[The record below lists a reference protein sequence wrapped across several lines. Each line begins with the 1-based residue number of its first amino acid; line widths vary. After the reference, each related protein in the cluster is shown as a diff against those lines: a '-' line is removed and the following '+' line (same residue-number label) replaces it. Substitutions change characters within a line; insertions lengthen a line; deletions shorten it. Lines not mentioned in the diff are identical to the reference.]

1 MAEHVDDLRLHTDPR
16 YRFDYISK
24 FLNFTQNDITM
35 LNVLAPIIFPSVPV
49 IIDTIYRKLFSYDV
63 TKQYFIVRNQGFEN
77 FAATKDS
84 NLALDSAQMLYRKD
98 MLSMYLKRLLTQTE
112 WNDAFLQYMTQVGQ
126 MHANK
131 SGAGSINV
139 DYIHINALFGFIEH
153 LLVDK
158 LWNMDGIDDK
168 KKHDMIIAVN
178 KLFWIQNDIFSMQ
191 YGTSSS
197 NKSFP
202 VESTKM
208 NPTCCCLLH

>member
-1 MAEHVDDLRLHTDPR
+1 
-16 YRFDYISK
+16 
-24 FLNFTQNDITM
+24 M
-35 LNVLAPIIFPSVPV
+35 LNTLAPIIFPSVPV
-49 IIDTIYRKLFSYDV
+49 IIDTIYRKLFSYDI
-63 TKQYFIVRNQGFEN
+63 TKQHFIVRNQGFEN
-77 FAATKDS
+77 FAATHDS

-139 DYIHINALFGFIEH
+139 DYIHINVLFGFMEH

-158 LWNMDGIDDK
+158 LWNTNGIEDK
-168 KKHDMIIAVN
+168 NKHGMIIAVN

-191 YGTSSS
+191 YRASSN
-197 NKSFP
+197 NKSFS
-202 VESTKM
+202 VQSTKV
-208 NPTCCCLLH
+208 NPTCCFPLH